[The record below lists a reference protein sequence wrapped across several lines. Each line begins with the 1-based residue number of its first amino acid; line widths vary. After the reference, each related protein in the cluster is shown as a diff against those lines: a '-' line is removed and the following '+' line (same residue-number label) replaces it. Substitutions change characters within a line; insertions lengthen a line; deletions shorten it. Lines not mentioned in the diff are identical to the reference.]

1 MFINMSKFMRVMIF
15 FDLPVKS
22 KIERREATQFRN
34 FLIKDG
40 FYMIQFSLYGRLC
53 NTIESAKI
61 HENRVS
67 ANAPKS
73 GSVRSMIVTEK
84 QYSSMNILSGKP
96 KQKEKKVSSQQI
108 SFF

>member
-1 MFINMSKFMRVMIF
+1 MSKFMRLLVF

-22 KIERREATQFRN
+22 KNERKCATQFRN

-40 FYMIQFSLYGRLC
+40 FYMIQFSLYGRIC
-53 NTIESAKI
+53 NTLESAKL
-61 HENRVS
+61 HEDRICAQVPS
-67 ANAPKS
+67 Y

-84 QYSSMNILSGKP
+84 QYASMNILTGERKP
-96 KQKEKKVSSQQI
+96 KEKKINSQQI

>member
-1 MFINMSKFMRVMIF
+1 MSKYMRLLVF
-15 FDLPVKS
+15 FDLPVK
-22 KIERREATQFRN
+22 KRKERKEATQFRN

-53 NTIESAKI
+53 NTIESALM
-61 HENRVS
+61 HEDRIKTQ
-67 ANAPKS
+67 APRS

-84 QYSSMNILSGKP
+84 QYASMSILSGEKRP
-96 KQKEKKVSSQQI
+96 KEKKVNSEQL